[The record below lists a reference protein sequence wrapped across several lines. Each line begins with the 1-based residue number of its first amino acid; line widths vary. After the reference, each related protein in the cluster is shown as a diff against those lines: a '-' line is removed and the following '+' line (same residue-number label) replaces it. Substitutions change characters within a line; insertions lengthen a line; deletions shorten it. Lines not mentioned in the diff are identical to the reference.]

1 MVLGWF
7 WVGGCHGKI
16 LPTAASLSD
25 PPRGALFLGPNP
37 TTTIFFGNLPT
48 LESAGGCTFLA
59 RSTLT
64 SPPLSLCLRT
74 GKERTGQGRGGLSQ
88 VGNFEEK
95 NSFPALHAERKTS
108 SATGGQC

>member
-48 LESAGGCTFLA
+48 LESAGGSLA

-64 SPPLSLCLRT
+64 SPLVSLSENRKRKDRAGEGGAESS
-74 GKERTGQGRGGLSQ
+74 GK
-88 VGNFEEK
+88 F
-95 NSFPALHAERKTS
+95 
-108 SATGGQC
+108 